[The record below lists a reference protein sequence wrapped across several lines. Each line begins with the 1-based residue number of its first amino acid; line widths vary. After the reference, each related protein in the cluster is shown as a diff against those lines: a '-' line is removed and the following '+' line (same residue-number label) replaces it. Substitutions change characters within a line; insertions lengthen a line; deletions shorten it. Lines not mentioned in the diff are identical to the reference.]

1 LRVTAD
7 TRSVRRDEQGFLMVE
22 LLTAMV
28 VLGIALTA
36 LVTLFSTAIL
46 EMRSTSQQTTA
57 DFLADAQMETFRAMT
72 SRDIGLDLSAAT
84 VAALDSTYT
93 ADPACVNPT
102 IQADCTDSNGVSGTE
117 TPPTGTLPDSCT
129 TIDAW
134 YPNTLPCEPSRVVS
148 ATTTPASPD
157 GHTYRIDTYV
167 VELAATTTGTLQ
179 QARKEVT
186 VVVRDGSQLSRT
198 LARESSTFDCATG
211 ATPGSIDC

>member
-1 LRVTAD
+1 
-7 TRSVRRDEQGFLMVE
+7 VRRDEQGFLMVE

-57 DFLADAQMETFRAMT
+57 AFLADAQMETFRAMT
-72 SRDIGLDLSAAT
+72 SRDIGLDLSAGT
-84 VAALDSTYT
+84 VNALDATY
-93 ADPACVNPT
+93 ANDPACANST
-102 IQADCTDSNGVSGTE
+102 IGATCAVDGVAATE
-117 TPPTGTLPDSCT
+117 TLPTGTLPDSCA

-134 YPNTLPCEPSRVVS
+134 YPNTLPCEPSRTVS

-157 GHTYRIDTYV
+157 GHSYRVDTYV

-186 VVVRDGSQLSRT
+186 VVVRDGSQLGRT
-198 LARESSTFDCATG
+198 LARETSTFDCATG
-211 ATPGSIDC
+211 ATPGSTDC